1 MRAVRILSAQR
12 AFLAAARPL
21 KLIVSW
27 RLGSVARF
35 LDVRAHL
42 CIHFSMWTGMSGI
55 RPKPRRI
62 LPNTRYTLRTLP
74 LSLEDPQA
82 LTVPDPD
89 AVGEE
94 RFIALAADPTGRVL
108 VTVFAYAEA
117 NIRIISARRASP
129 GERKRYER
137 R

>member
-1 MRAVRILSAQR
+1 VHTLLDVDGYEWDPAK
-12 AFLAAARPL
+12 AAANL
-21 KLIVSW
+21 TKHKV
-27 RLGSVARF
+27 
-35 LDVRAHL
+35 
-42 CIHFSMWTGMSGI
+42 HFADAA
-55 RPKPRRI
+55 
-62 LPNTRYTLRTLP
+62 

-108 VTVFAYAEA
+108 VTVFAYSEA

-129 GERKRYER
+129 AERKRYEKR
-137 R
+137 